1 MIRNTQ
7 VQLKIIT
14 HSPTS
19 RKSHTLDCHLLP
31 ITPREDQTM
40 QIAIS
45 PTNLTVIAAK
55 HTVSDYAPL
64 WCDHAMH
71 TMCGISTDT
80 THQPNA
86 GPQST
91 TLAQP

>member
-1 MIRNTQ
+1 MSLQLSIADQLSISDNFYKMQYDYISLFILLMIRNTQ

-19 RKSHTLDCHLLP
+19 RKSHTLDCHLLL
-31 ITPREDQTM
+31 ITHREDHTM

-45 PTNLTVIAAK
+45 PKSLTVIASK

-64 WCDHAMH
+64 
-71 TMCGISTDT
+71 
-80 THQPNA
+80 
-86 GPQST
+86 
-91 TLAQP
+91 